1 MQDVGTKWLL
11 RETRQVEDC
20 LQDDF
25 IYSTKYKIFTRRT
38 HCRYIRFDKV
48 LQRVLSRRSR
58 WNVLIDTSL
67 HVDSLIVQPIS

>member
-25 IYSTKYKIFTRRT
+25 IYSTIYKIFTRRT
-38 HCRYIRFDKV
+38 HSRYIRFDKV
-48 LQRVLSRRSR
+48 LQRVL
-58 WNVLIDTSL
+58 
-67 HVDSLIVQPIS
+67 